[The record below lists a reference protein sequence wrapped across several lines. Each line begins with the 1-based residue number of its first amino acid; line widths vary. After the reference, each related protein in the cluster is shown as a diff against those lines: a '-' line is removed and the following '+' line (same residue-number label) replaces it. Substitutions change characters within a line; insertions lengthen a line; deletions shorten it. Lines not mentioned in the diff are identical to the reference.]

1 MRLLPGILLYLIYLS
16 VLTSL
21 RDEMTKAIVNADLK
35 IWLLHG
41 FFLLLGLILLFA
53 PHGFR
58 QWSRRG
64 NINAPA

>member
-16 VLTSL
+16 VLTSM

-41 FFLLLGLILLFA
+41 FFLLLGLILLF
-53 PHGFR
+53 GQQWFR
-58 QWSRRG
+58 QLSRG
-64 NINAPA
+64 VKVNAPA